1 MSKPK
6 ESQSIISK
14 EESIKELRKIP
25 GVGKAVAEDL
35 FSLGFKSILDLKGK
49 DPEVMY
55 ILHNQKKGTVQD
67 ICMLYTFRC
76 AVYFAETP
84 KEKQNPE
91 KLKWWNWMDKEKVSS
106 KEKDFQIQNKLQKK
120 NASKKIKSTSI

>member
-6 ESQSIISK
+6 ESQSIKSK

-35 FSLGFKSILDLKGK
+35 FNIGFKSILDLKGK

-106 KEKDFQIQNKLQKK
+106 KEKDFEIQNKLQKK
-120 NASKKIKSTSI
+120 NANKKIKSTSI

>member
-106 KEKDFQIQNKLQKK
+106 EEKDFQIRKQLRKNKA
-120 NASKKIKSTSI
+120 NKKIKSESL

>member
-6 ESQSIISK
+6 ESQPIKSK
-14 EESIKELRKIP
+14 EESMKELRKIP
-25 GVGKAVAEDL
+25 GVGNAVAEDL
-35 FSLGFKSILDLKGK
+35 FSLGFKSISDLKGK
-49 DPEVMY
+49 DPEEMY
-55 ILHNQKKGTVQD
+55 IRHNQLKGSVQD

-76 AVYFAETP
+76 AIYFAETP
-84 KEKQNPE
+84 KEKQDSE

-120 NASKKIKSTSI
+120 NSNKKIKSSSK